1 MKYTPSGAM
10 QKGITL
16 IGFVFILIVLG
27 FFAYLG
33 MRIIPMYIEYFSVVK
48 SINHVVSQPGIGTA
62 DEHRIR
68 DLLSREFDIGYV
80 DSIQD
85 KDVKIKRLQNAIE
98 LTVDYEVRKPGAYNI
113 DLVGHFQKTVSSSPE
128 SGDAAP

>member
-1 MKYTPSGAM
+1 MKIAHSGAM

-16 IGFVFILIVLG
+16 IGFVFILIVMG

-33 MRIIPMYIEYFSVVK
+33 MRIVPMYIEYFSVVK
-48 SINHVVSQPGIGTA
+48 SISHVVSQPGIAHA
-62 DEHRIR
+62 DEHKIR

-80 DSIQD
+80 DTIKD
-85 KDVKIKRLQNAIE
+85 KDVKIKRSQDAVE

-113 DLVGHFQKTVSSSPE
+113 DLVGHFVKTVRSTG
-128 SGDAAP
+128 SGDASP

>member
-1 MKYTPSGAM
+1 MKNAHNVAM

-48 SINHVVSQPGIGTA
+48 SIKHVASQPGIGTA
-62 DEHRIR
+62 GEHKIR

-85 KDVKIKRLQNAIE
+85 KDVKIKQMPGVIE

-113 DLVGHFQKTVSSSPE
+113 DLVGHFQKTVSSGAS
-128 SGDAAP
+128 DANP

>member
-1 MKYTPSGAM
+1 MKNAHNRAI

-48 SINHVVSQPGIGTA
+48 SIKHVASQPGIGTA
-62 DEHRIR
+62 GEHKIR

-85 KDVKIKRLQNAIE
+85 KDVKIKQMPGVIE

-113 DLVGHFQKTVSSSPE
+113 DLVGHFQKTVSSSTE
-128 SGDAAP
+128 SGDAP

>member
-1 MKYTPSGAM
+1 MNGKHTGGM

-16 IGFVFILIVLG
+16 IGFIFVLIVMG

-48 SINHVVSQPGIGTA
+48 SIKHVASQPGIGTA
-62 DEHRIR
+62 GEHKIR

-85 KDVKIKRLQNAIE
+85 KDVKIKQLQGAVE
-98 LTVDYEVRKPGAYNI
+98 LSVDYEVRKNGAYNI
-113 DLVGHFQKTVSSSPE
+113 DLVGHFQKTVSSSTE
-128 SGDAAP
+128 SGDAP

>member
-1 MKYTPSGAM
+1 MNVKHASGT

-16 IGFVFILIVLG
+16 IGFVLILVVMG
-27 FFAYLG
+27 FFAYLA
-33 MRIIPMYIEYFSVVK
+33 MRIVPMYIEYFSVVK
-48 SINHVVSQPGIGTA
+48 SIKHVVSQPGIGTA
-62 DEHRIR
+62 DERKIR

-98 LTVDYEVRKPGAYNI
+98 LSVDYEVRKHGAYNI

-128 SGDAAP
+128 SGDANP

>member
-1 MKYTPSGAM
+1 MKIAHSGAR

-33 MRIIPMYIEYFSVVK
+33 MRIVPMYIEYFSVVK
-48 SINHVVSQPGIGTA
+48 SIKHVASQPGIGTA
-62 DEHRIR
+62 DETKIR

-80 DSIQD
+80 DSIKD
-85 KDVKIKRLQNAIE
+85 KDVKIKRLQNAVE
-98 LTVDYEVRKPGAYNI
+98 LSVDYEVRKPGAYNI
-113 DLVGHFQKTVSSSPE
+113 DLVGHFQKTVASTGASDASP
-128 SGDAAP
+128 